1 MGNCFISPSSSIV
14 FLPQSQE
21 KAFFACCRYFNSYT
35 FVIVQCTTPS
45 APLNGMRSPDTAA
58 IAVAAML
65 TFSCDSGYA
74 LSGDATSTC
83 IDSGDGT
90 GAAFNI
96 DMAATKCGKFYV
108 TLLK

>member
-1 MGNCFISPSSSIV
+1 MLIWLTGV
-14 FLPQSQE
+14 LTA
-21 KAFFACCRYFNSYT
+21 KYFNTYT

-45 APLNGMRSPDTAA
+45 APLNGIRSPDTAA

-83 IDSGDGT
+83 ADSGTGS
-90 GAAFNI
+90 GAAFSA
-96 DMAATKCGKFYV
+96 DLTSTSCGKFYV
-108 TLLK
+108 CSKLIGQH